1 MNACCGSSSQW
12 MQRGKASSIAT
23 VAHISMQTTSWNG
36 LWALVLSALMLSSL
50 VDRPS
55 ELTENG
61 DFEVGR
67 QGGVDA
73 DCSGL
78 TFEDIFNY
86 THADFDIVF
95 NDDWETAEV
104 QGVAWVNGTLAD
116 DVRTD
121 FDDLF
126 EPLGSD
132 NGYLSTDEYTA
143 VRSVAADCVAQ
154 TNPRIGFRAGPAH
167 RGGDGVN
174 WFNASWMKTDANPLI
189 IEEWNLMP
197 SNHAEERPCQSSPND
212 CVEIPTVPNG
222 ARDCDVTRSDPD
234 ECRMIIWI
242 NATLKF
248 DGLSGQPSDQFT
260 AAMNTSNM
268 TNTEIDITYPPLE
281 GLRIGV
287 FEECDGRR
295 INQAHNDDQ
304 GTAPTPGTCTSD
316 NTITTGSRLVS
327 IDGHTRLK
335 VETHIEYDM
344 DEWPTGQ
351 DMFFDMTN
359 STPETDDPPTW
370 TNGAPADGSILPVAD
385 DGAVLFLTTG
395 QMEAWASDD
404 HGTPLISCTGADGWS
419 MDDGADGLTAAVPSG
434 QDSTSITCFAS
445 DGGGQTSENRTFTL
459 QVPLRI
465 SGVVTAGQAIISLT
479 ATDGMGAMEAT
490 ITLTQTDSQ
499 TSELVTLDGST
510 EVGVDLSSLSPGPF
524 LVHIQATTE
533 GMAAFGHSYDLGISK
548 ASSPPVL
555 TLLDSFWDGES
566 YEMNGQFN
574 DPDGDFVTITAT
586 NDDNDWGTFQTS
598 GNGWVGTGAGIPDAT
613 SNPVILTACDSWGQC
628 SSIEHEAGATPG
640 GTATGPVDDD
650 SSDSG
655 GGGLPG
661 FGLLAA
667 IGAVALAGLRIRRR
681 EHVV

>member
-1 MNACCGSSSQW
+1 M
-12 MQRGKASSIAT
+12 R
-23 VAHISMQTTSWNG
+23 TTSWNG

-50 VDRPS
+50 MDRPS

-67 QGGVDA
+67 QGGVEA

-86 THADFDIVF
+86 THAAFDIVF

-104 QGVAWVNGTLAD
+104 RGVAWVNGPLAD
-116 DVRTD
+116 DVRPD

-132 NGYLSTDEYTA
+132 NGYLSTDEYAA

-154 TNPRIGFRAGPAH
+154 TNPRLGFRAGPAH

-174 WFNASWMKTDANPLI
+174 WFNASWMDTDANPLI
-189 IEEWNLMP
+189 LEEWNLMP
-197 SNHAEERPCQSSPND
+197 GNHAEERPCQSSPNND
-212 CVEIPTVPNG
+212 CVEIPTVPNA
-222 ARDCDVTRSDPD
+222 ARNCDITRSDPD
-234 ECRMIIWI
+234 ECRMIIWL
-242 NATLKF
+242 NATLEF
-248 DGLSGQPSDQFT
+248 SGLSGQPSDQFT
-260 AAMNTSNM
+260 SAMNTSNM

-281 GLRIGV
+281 GLRIEV

-295 INQAHNDDQ
+295 IDQANNDDQ

-327 IDGHTRLK
+327 IDGQTRLK
-335 VETHIEYDM
+335 VETHVEYDM
-344 DEWPTGQ
+344 DDWPTGQ
-351 DMFFDMTN
+351 DMFFDMTT
-359 STPETDDPPTW
+359 TPPEIDDPPTW
-370 TNGAPADGSILPVAD
+370 TNGAPAEGSILPIAD
-385 DGAVLFLTTG
+385 DGSVLFLTTG

-404 HGTPLISCTGADGWS
+404 YGTPLISCTGADGWS
-419 MDDGADGLTAAVPSG
+419 MNSDADGHYATVPAG

-465 SGVVTAGQAIISLT
+465 SGVVTAGQAMISLT

-499 TSELVTLDGST
+499 TSDSVTLDGST

-533 GMAAFGHSYDLGISK
+533 GMAAYGHSYDLGLSK

-586 NDDNDWGTFQTS
+586 NDGNDWGTFQTS

-613 SNPVILTACDSWGQC
+613 SNPIILTACDSWGQC

-640 GTATGPVDDD
+640 GTTTGPVDDD
-650 SSDSG
+650 SSDGG